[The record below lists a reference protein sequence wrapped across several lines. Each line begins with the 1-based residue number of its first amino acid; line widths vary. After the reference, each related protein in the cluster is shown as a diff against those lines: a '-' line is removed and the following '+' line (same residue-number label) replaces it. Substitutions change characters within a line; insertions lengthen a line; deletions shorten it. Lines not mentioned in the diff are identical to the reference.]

1 MLIKRI
7 AATGALVAVLGG
19 SAVAA
24 APAGALIGCYGNH
37 GRRVVCKP
45 VTPLPTVSLVA
56 KRGVKG
62 LTGLTVGYGR

>member
-7 AATGALVAVLGG
+7 AATGALVAALGG

-37 GRRVVCKP
+37 GRRVACKP
-45 VTPLPTVSLVA
+45 VAPIPTVSLVA
-56 KRGVKG
+56 KRSLKQ
-62 LTGLTVGYGR
+62 LTGLTVGFGR